1 MLRPSILLIALVALL
16 ATTACSSSPDMS
28 GLDVEPQLSV
38 MSFNVRYGTAND
50 GEDRWEKREQHVLD
64 VIADEAPTLLAVQEA
79 LDFQADT
86 IAARFEH
93 FVKVGQHREG
103 GRKNEFS
110 GMFVDT
116 RQLAVEASG
125 DVWLSETPDVI
136 GSVGWDAALTRNAP
150 WARLRDLETG
160 RRFVAVSTHFDHM
173 GRVARLES
181 ARLLGEV
188 LAEQC
193 RLGAGDAAA
202 PLPGLLLGDLNAAE
216 DSKPLAHLRSTGL
229 ADTFRLLNPDAVDAA
244 EVGTFTGFRA
254 VPDGRK
260 IDYVLAT
267 SEWTT
272 RSARILRPRRDGRA
286 ASDHDPVVALLSL
299 LR

>member
-1 MLRPSILLIALVALL
+1 MPRLIQILTLALSL
-16 ATTACSSSPDMS
+16 TTACSSTPDLS
-28 GLDVEPQLSV
+28 GLEVEPLLSV

-50 GEDRWEKREQHVLD
+50 GDDRWEEREQHVLD
-64 VIADEAPTLLAVQEA
+64 VIAAEAPTLLAVQEA
-79 LDFQADT
+79 LDFQADA
-86 IAARFEH
+86 IAARMPH
-93 FVKVGQHREG
+93 FAKVGQHREG
-103 GRKNEFS
+103 GTKNEFS

-116 RQLAVEASG
+116 RRLAVEASG
-125 DVWLSETPDVI
+125 DVWLSETPDVV
-136 GSVGWDAALTRNAP
+136 GSVGWDAALTRNAT
-150 WARLRDLETG
+150 WARLRDLETD
-160 RRFVAVSTHFDHM
+160 RRFVAVSTHFDHR
-173 GRVARLES
+173 GQVARLES

-193 RLGAGDAAA
+193 RIGAGDAL

-216 DSKPLAHLRSTGL
+216 DSRPLDHLRSTGL
-229 ADTFRLLNPDAVDAA
+229 ADTFRLLNPDATEPD

-254 VPDGRK
+254 APDGRK

-267 SEWTT
+267 PEWTV

-286 ASDHDPVVALLSL
+286 ASDHDPVVALVAL